1 MTTVLL
7 LDIDGVLMK
16 PGGYRAALHD
26 TLNYFVNLM
35 NLPHFEFAEEKLAE
49 FEKRGIT
56 SEWDMVPLLLG
67 VLWNDILSRQ
77 PIKNLPADISSAAI
91 QIGKYLNGY
100 APSDL
105 HIPEF
110 ELVSGQYPAD
120 TALKNGFFSSIPIQL
135 RTNLLHR
142 SRDVRFS
149 QTMRLFQ
156 QYTLGSQAFTQTY
169 DLPAEVETES
179 LLHKYDKSNINDS
192 IREKLHQPGTHL
204 TAFTARPSA
213 PPREVDAP
221 PLGYAPEAE
230 IALDL
235 VGLVDI
241 PLISFGKLQYLG
253 EQRGYDPENLLK
265 PSPVQALAGIA
276 AALTG
281 NEWAALQA
289 ACDWHETSKL
299 TGALAELPQSFKVII
314 VEDTL
319 GGIRSVW
326 AAGEI
331 LRDAGLDVTV
341 SAYGLTSGSPAKS
354 AAFEQ
359 VGVPYFIDWDALIEK
374 ICM

>member
-7 LDIDGVLMK
+7 LDIDGVLVK
-16 PGGYRAALHD
+16 PGGYRAALHA

-35 NLPHFEFAEEKLAE
+35 ALPHFEFPEEKLAG

-120 TALKNGFFSSIPIQL
+120 TALQNGFFSSIPIQL

-156 QYTLGSQAFTQTY
+156 QYTLGSRAFTQTY

>member
-1 MTTVLL
+1 MTTILL
-7 LDIDGVLMK
+7 LDIDGVLVS
-16 PGGYRAALHD
+16 PGGYRAALHA

-35 NLPHFEFAEEKLAE
+35 GLPHFEFPEEKLAG
-49 FEKRGIT
+49 FERRGIT

-67 VLWNDILSRQ
+67 VLWNDILSHQ
-77 PIKNLPADISSAAI
+77 TDAYLPDEVSAAAVE
-91 QIGKYLNGY
+91 IGHHLNGY
-100 APSDL
+100 RPSDL
-105 HIPEF
+105 IIPEF
-110 ELVSGQYPAD
+110 ELVAGQYPAD
-120 TALKNGFFSSIPIQL
+120 TALQSGFFPFIPEPL
-135 RTNLLHR
+135 RTNLLHC
-142 SRDVRFS
+142 SRDVHFS
-149 QTMRLFQ
+149 QTMRTFQ
-156 QYTLGSQAFTQTY
+156 QFTLGSQAFVQTY

-179 LLHKYDKSNINDS
+179 LLRKYDRSNIDDA
-192 IREKLHQPGTHL
+192 ILEKFCQPGIYL

-213 PPREVDAP
+213 PPREVEAP

-235 VGLVDI
+235 VGLHDI

-253 EQRGYDPENLLK
+253 EQRGYDPEVLLK

-289 ACDWHETSKL
+289 ACDWHETGQLK
-299 TGALAELPQSFKVII
+299 GVLAELPHSFDVTI

-319 GGIRSVW
+319 GGVRSVQ

-331 LRDAGLDVTV
+331 LQKAGLDVTV
-341 SAYGLTSGSPAKS
+341 RAYGLTSGSAAKS

-359 VGVPYFIDWDALIEK
+359 MGVPFCADWKSLIK
-374 ICM
+374 HLGL

>member
-1 MTTVLL
+1 MTIVLL
-7 LDIDGVLMK
+7 LDIDGVLVK
-16 PGGYRAALHD
+16 PGGYRAALHA

-35 NLPHFEFAEEKLAE
+35 ALPHFEFPEEKLAG

-276 AALTG
+276 AALMG

>member
-1 MTTVLL
+1 MSIVLL
-7 LDIDGVLMK
+7 IDIDGVLVR
-16 PGGYRAALHD
+16 PGGYRAALHA

-35 NLPHFEFAEEKLAE
+35 GLPHFEFPEEKLAG
-49 FEKRGIT
+49 FERRGIT
-56 SEWDMVPLLLG
+56 SEWDMVPLLLS
-67 VLWNDILSRQ
+67 VLWDDILSHQ
-77 PIKNLPADISSAAI
+77 PESHLPSDVSSAAI
-91 QIGKYLNGY
+91 EIGKYLNGY

-120 TALKNGFFSSIPIQL
+120 TALQNGFFPSIPEQL

-142 SRDVRFS
+142 SRDVHFS

-156 QYTLGSQAFTQTY
+156 QYTLGSHAFTQTY

-179 LLHKYDKSNINDS
+179 LLHMFDKSNIDNA
-192 IREKLHQPGTHL
+192 IREKLRQPGIYL

-230 IALDL
+230 IALNL
-235 VGLVDI
+235 VGLSDI

-253 EQRGYDPENLLK
+253 EQRGYDPEFLLK
-265 PSPVQALAGIA
+265 PSPVQALAAIG

-281 NEWAALQA
+281 NEWPALQA
-289 ACDWHETSKL
+289 ACDWHETGQLK
-299 TGALAELPQSFKVII
+299 GVLAELPQSFNVII

-319 GGIRSVW
+319 GGIRSVR

-331 LRDAGLDVTV
+331 LNDAGLDVTV
-341 SAYGLTSGSPAKS
+341 RAFGMTSGSTMKS

-359 VGVPYFIDWDALIEK
+359 ANVPYFSDWESLIDQLEL
-374 ICM
+374 